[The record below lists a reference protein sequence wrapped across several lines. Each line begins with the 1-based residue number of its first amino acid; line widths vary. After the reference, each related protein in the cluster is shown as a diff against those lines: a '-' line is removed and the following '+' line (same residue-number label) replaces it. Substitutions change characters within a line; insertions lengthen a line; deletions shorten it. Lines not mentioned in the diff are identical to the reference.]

1 MAILAPLR
9 SPMGDLIQ
17 AVTVAVAL
25 LHLGRVPEAAAAWAV
40 CELGFDELSSPPHGA
55 MLDWYDA
62 VRASLDDDALAAG
75 RGRAARMG
83 MEAGLAWVGQVARG
97 ES

>member
-1 MAILAPLR
+1 MAP
-9 SPMGDLIQ
+9 
-17 AVTVAVAL
+17 
-25 LHLGRVPEAAAAWAV
+25 
-40 CELGFDELSSPPHGA
+40 CC
-55 MLDWYDA
+55 DWYDA

-97 ES
+97 GS